1 MPTNKDRS
9 FSGGLDWSDHLGH
22 FGNRDF
28 CGGLVYGLS
37 GRNWEGLGL
46 DGGGGGRLGS
56 SGVGS
61 MRDVRKIGRRVLRLC
76 DSLIKVFNIAFC
88 LSNYI
93 FLYLQILRYFGNHLE
108 DPPSI
113 LFLYLQGLLF
123 LRDGINPLQYGP
135 NYSMQMC
142 FFLI

>member
-9 FSGGLDWSDHLGH
+9 FSGRLDWSGHLGYC
-22 FGNRDF
+22 GNRDF
-28 CGGLVYGLS
+28 CGSLVYGLS
-37 GRNWEGLGL
+37 GRNSEGLSL
-46 DGGGGGRLGS
+46 DGGGGRLGS
-56 SGVGS
+56 SSVGS
-61 MRDVRKIGRRVLRLC
+61 IRDVKKIGRRVLRLC

-93 FLYLQILRYFGNHLE
+93 FLCLQILQYFGNHLE

-113 LFLYLQGLLF
+113 LFSYLQGLLF